1 MGNQEKIGGLS
12 QALVEKILSLE
23 GIRPWV
29 WQLKLSEAEFDELE
43 AAISAQNTSSLHNN
57 QLWAI
62 ALLVYLAEW
71 YKRRYQSGSS
81 CPFLVARPDIS
92 LEAVWKTSGFAW
104 KRLVYSDEGGNQRWL
119 YSAYVLGGLAIHHE
133 LGRNDKLK
141 FLKALCRIYHHED
154 YTLENIEDESRAISF
169 RQSVKRHSLHDYMQE
184 ILNGNL
190 PFNPED
196 LSDPGSEVNR
206 FILTMRTANDEVMH
220 NKFRLEWIVTN
231 APGYTSMRRALR
243 LWLRPEEVNGGE
255 PQYLRFDR
263 MSLWKMKQPE
273 KLQSLKVGLR
283 FLQDG
288 YPVSDVDWNNAP
300 ITFRNTG
307 DAETGFIAVGVENF
321 ATCYDVPPQRFNTIV
336 IVGFDNEGNEYEL
349 QREVTTDLLQL
360 WHIPG
365 TADQWTSR
373 QNDQRDTVVVF
384 SADWHPL
391 LASTSE
397 QVQHKPFK
405 SKTQGLSEPWGWYF
419 IYDKVTLSRDGIDK
433 TFYNR
438 QGYDRVATRR
448 YLDTI
453 QYQLGGH
460 IIWRDEEEGDTLL
473 PLIFGKDDI
482 YARHFATKDDIT
494 NAQPEDVTEIE
505 LIEYKQTSGLYT
517 EWTTE
522 TRPPYGRVKL
532 RITIKGRQQPFSVC
546 HLPRLDGES
555 PIVRDFEQCAIR
567 YAAYEGS
574 EVKEQ
579 VYQDHIALDNEPLT
593 PIVTLHFGQAD
604 VNVYRPTLIKEVYLD
619 DYIINYLDDG
629 EELNLPYIFKN
640 RVEIADYSRQGYRR
654 YQSSNLA
661 SIYDQ
666 QFIDIAA
673 NPSSGMAALAAW
685 DRGMR
690 YPAALMDENAPS
702 FLFITFGNTK
712 DDISLVGERY
722 LFWDYSHEHVP
733 MQVTFDNESAR
744 GSWGIIFHDLQ
755 FEKSL
760 NCRYPFMND
769 NDTWADEFDN
779 ISMLD
784 CFLQAVEH
792 NVYFFIFMPLRE
804 LSKSDFESKL
814 YKPLVEMRGGNLTDE
829 DLHGLHRFAEEFQID
844 LTRIL

>member
-1 MGNQEKIGGLS
+1 MSEID
-12 QALVEKILSLE
+12 ALAPIK
-23 GIRPWV
+23 PWV
-29 WQLKLSEAEFDELE
+29 WQLRLSEVEFYRLETALQESMAEKGGCAHLNSDK
-43 AAISAQNTSSLHNN
+43 S
-57 QLWAI
+57 WARI
-62 ALLVYLAEW
+62 LLVYIAEW
-71 YKRRYQSGSS
+71 YKRRYQSSNV
-81 CPFLVARPDIS
+81 CPLLEAHPEIS
-92 LEAVWKTSGFAW
+92 LEQTWKASNFAW
-104 KRLVYSDEGGNQRWL
+104 ARLVYLDEGGNRRWL
-119 YSAYVLGGLAIHHE
+119 YSAYVLGGLAIRHE
-133 LGRNDKLK
+133 LGRCDNDKLR

-154 YTLENIEDESRAISF
+154 YTLENLEDESRAVSF

-190 PFNPED
+190 PFHRED
-196 LSDPGSEVNR
+196 LADPNSEVNR
-206 FILTMRTANDEVMH
+206 FVLAIRTANDEVMH
-220 NKFRLEWIVTN
+220 DKFSLEWVITN
-231 APGYTSMRRALR
+231 APGYRTMSRALR
-243 LWLRPEEVNGGE
+243 LWLRPEEVRGGLH
-255 PQYLRFDR
+255 QYLRYDR
-263 MSLWKMKQPE
+263 MSLWRIKHPE
-273 KLQSLKVGLR
+273 KLQSLKVGVR
-283 FLQDG
+283 FLHNG
-288 YPVSDVDWNNAP
+288 NTVSDVDWSHSP
-300 ITFRNTG
+300 ISFHNTG
-307 DAETGFIAVGVENF
+307 DEETGFVAVGVERCTMSSN
-321 ATCYDVPPQRFNTIV
+321 VPTKPFDTII
-336 IVGFDNEGNEYEL
+336 IVARDDREEEYEL
-349 QREVTTDLLQL
+349 QREKAPDLLQVWREAGTVDRWSSQQNAQRETAVL
-360 WHIPG
+360 FSSAWHLKLDCISD
-365 TADQWTSR
+365 A
-373 QNDQRDTVVVF
+373 VEF
-384 SADWHPL
+384 
-391 LASTSE
+391 
-397 QVQHKPFK
+397 KPFHSRSHGK
-405 SKTQGLSEPWGWYF
+405 SDLWGWYF